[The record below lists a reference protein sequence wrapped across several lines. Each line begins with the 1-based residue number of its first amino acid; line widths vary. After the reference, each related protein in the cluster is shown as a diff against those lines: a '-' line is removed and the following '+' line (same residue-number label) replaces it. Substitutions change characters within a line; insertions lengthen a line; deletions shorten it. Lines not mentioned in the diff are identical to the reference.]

1 MNDSAPRTT
10 DAIEILDRVLG
21 HHPDWHAMVEEE
33 RVHAEVAAQIH
44 GLRTSRGMTQ
54 KGLAEAVGTTQSVIA
69 CLENADYRGHSL
81 RMLRRIAT
89 ALDARVV
96 VGFVE
101 VGDPSA

>member
-1 MNDSAPRTT
+1 MSEPAPRST
-10 DAIEILDRVLG
+10 DAIEILDRLFG
-21 HHPDWHAMVEEE
+21 HHADWHSMVEEE

-54 KGLAEAVGTTQSVIA
+54 QDLAQAVGTTQSVVA

-89 ALDARVV
+89 ALEARVV

-101 VGDPSA
+101 VERHPG